1 MSAWREVKV
10 QDLGD
15 IFDGPHATPKR
26 TNKGPHF
33 LNISSLIDGRLALE
47 HSDRVSEEDF
57 VTWTR
62 RVTPIEGDLLFSYET
77 RLGDAALMPAEIRAC
92 LGRRMAILRPK
103 RSVVDPR
110 FLLYA
115 YRGPAMREQIEA
127 KAIRGA
133 TVDRIPLNRFGDWSI
148 QIPELSEQRSI
159 AKVLGALD
167 DKIAANQRTAHA
179 SWALSAALYSQ
190 VSRNAG
196 GSVLL
201 GDLVATQ
208 YGLTTP
214 ATGGPAQLLRVTDI
228 NKRPW
233 ITWESVPFCDPSP
246 ADMIRYKLAPGN
258 IVVARMAD
266 PGKSA
271 WISSDPLEAV
281 FASYL
286 VRLKVHDPTQSAFV
300 YHFLQSQ
307 AYLDYVQFSK
317 QGSVQSN
324 MNAKVIVNCPMPDPG
339 KVDLKTFNEKASLLR
354 QTIDISLAEAS
365 RLEAL
370 RDTLLPALMSGKLHV
385 KDAERAVEDV
395 L

>member
-1 MSAWREVKV
+1 ME
-10 QDLGD
+10 GD
-15 IFDGPHATPKR
+15 IVLTTKGTVGRIAIVPSLPRQAVYSPQVCYFRIADG
-26 TNKGPHF
+26 
-33 LNISSLIDGRLALE
+33 SCIDRRWLFYWLQSEQFWSQARDRMNNTDMAAYINLSDMGSLALE
-47 HSDRVSEEDF
+47 IPTRSDQ
-57 VTWTR
+57 
-62 RVTPIEGDLLFSYET
+62 I
-77 RLGDAALMPAEIRAC
+77 AIAE
-92 LGRRMAILRPK
+92 
-103 RSVVDPR
+103 
-110 FLLYA
+110 
-115 YRGPAMREQIEA
+115 
-127 KAIRGA
+127 
-133 TVDRIPLNRFGDWSI
+133 
-148 QIPELSEQRSI
+148 
-159 AKVLGALD
+159 VLGALD

-246 ADMIRYKLAPGN
+246 ADMIRYKLAPGD

-385 KDAERAVEDV
+385 RDAERAVEDV